1 MVFLVGMLS
10 RKIESAKMLV
20 DKDIT
25 KFSSDN
31 GQLSIFSSSAR
42 QLIELT
48 SERIITETVE
58 FLTVLFYGCLKR
70 TKLLCCY
77 CHFVLY

>member
-48 SERIITETVE
+48 SERITVE